1 MKIIKVFFNSK
12 ITWLKD
18 GKPLEAKTKFKPHYD
33 IYTNLASL
41 KVENFR
47 PEDEGNYTCIGE
59 NNVGKDQ
66 TSADGIVIRTPNIDD
81 SPNVDPDKFKDL
93 DKIPEIKDVE
103 NEEQKDEKPP
113 FVIEPL
119 VNFKVYEGDDHRL
132 VCKVDGYPKP
142 KVFDEKNNR
151 LI

>member
-1 MKIIKVFFNSK
+1 MYFLNIWSILIFFLK

-41 KVENFR
+41 KIGNAR
-47 PEDEGNYTCIGE
+47 PVDEGTYTCVAI

-66 TSADGIVIRTPNIDD
+66 TSADGVVIKTPNIDEN
-81 SPNVDPDKFKDL
+81 SNVDPEKFALKRIPDNQNEMPTDK
-93 DKIPEIKDVE
+93 E
-103 NEEQKDEKPP
+103 NFRAPL
-113 FVIEPL
+113 VIEPL
-119 VNFKVYEGDDHRL
+119 ANFKVYEGDDHRL

-142 KVFDEKNNR
+142 KVFD
-151 LI
+151 